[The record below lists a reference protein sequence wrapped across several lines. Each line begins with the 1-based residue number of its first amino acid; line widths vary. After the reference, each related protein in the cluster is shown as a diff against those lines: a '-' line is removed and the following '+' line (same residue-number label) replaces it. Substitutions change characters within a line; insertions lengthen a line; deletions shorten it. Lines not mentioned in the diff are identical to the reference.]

1 MASYDPVACKAKVS
15 ADNACLLFSGTVSL
29 IGLPTKNWGVR
40 PAFLCPADLSP
51 NGQQKL
57 RDLALARS
65 KNNPLLALRWRMKK
79 PTATQI
85 RAGMHM
91 IQSDRCMSDFNLDKT
106 VIILHH
112 YNTRLCIATKEQR
125 PYLVSKRW
133 PQFYFAKCY
142 SSLVTRSTRTGG
154 LCAAV
159 LGTTVLAF
167 DLQGLPPWG

>member
-1 MASYDPVACKAKVS
+1 MASYGPVACKAKAS

-51 NGQQKL
+51 NRQQNL

-65 KNNPLLALRWRMKK
+65 KNNALLALRWRMKK

-91 IQSDRCMSDFNLDKT
+91 IQSDRCVSDFNLDKT
-106 VIILHH
+106 IVYRNKRTKALS
-112 YNTRLCIATKEQR
+112 RLETMAPVLLRKVLLLGDEVYENWR
-125 PYLVSKRW
+125 P
-133 PQFYFAKCY
+133 
-142 SSLVTRSTRTGG
+142 
-154 LCAAV
+154 LCGSFGHDCAGV
-159 LGTTVLAF
+159 
-167 DLQGLPPWG
+167 